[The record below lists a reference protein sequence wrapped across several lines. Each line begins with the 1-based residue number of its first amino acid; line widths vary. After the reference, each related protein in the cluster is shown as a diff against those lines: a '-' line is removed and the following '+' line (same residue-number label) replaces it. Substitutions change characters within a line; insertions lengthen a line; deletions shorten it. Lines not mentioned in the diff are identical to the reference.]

1 PPAGPPEGRPV
12 KRELLLAA
20 AAFAFLASMLA
31 LAAAA
36 LIFLTRAVVDLA
48 HARGLAYAAAALS
61 VIAGGM
67 AVSYG
72 VDRAPWPWARTAR
85 TVLDVLFVAAGSL
98 GVVVIAAREGLSGF
112 VVLAG
117 LCMLVVIAIKTVQ
130 LRSAPRERAA
140 QRTGPGER
148 SEPGSRAATAK
159 RRASSRRCNF
169 RTDLQTHRGD
179 PVTVIVGPNPFE
191 SLAALPDVHIPL
203 TLTALSPISH
213 GAGTSGNTQLL
224 RT

>member
-1 PPAGPPEGRPV
+1 V

-36 LIFLTRAVVDLA
+36 LIFLTEAIVNLA
-48 HARGLAYAAAALS
+48 HTRGLAYTAAALS

-85 TVLDVLFVAAGSL
+85 TVLDVLFLAAGSL

-130 LRSAPRERAA
+130 WRDALRERAA

-148 SEPGSRAATAK
+148 SEP
-159 RRASSRRCNF
+159 
-169 RTDLQTHRGD
+169 
-179 PVTVIVGPNPFE
+179 
-191 SLAALPDVHIPL
+191 
-203 TLTALSPISH
+203 
-213 GAGTSGNTQLL
+213 
-224 RT
+224 

>member
-1 PPAGPPEGRPV
+1 
-12 KRELLLAA
+12 
-20 AAFAFLASMLA
+20 MLA

-36 LIFLTRAVVDLA
+36 LIFLTKAVVDLA
-48 HARGLAYAAAALS
+48 HARGLAYTAAALS

-117 LCMLVVIAIKTVQ
+117 LCMLVVIAIKAVQ
-130 LRSAPRERAA
+130 WRDEIGRAACRER
-140 QRTGPGER
+140 GER
-148 SEPGSRAATAK
+148 E
-159 RRASSRRCNF
+159 
-169 RTDLQTHRGD
+169 
-179 PVTVIVGPNPFE
+179 V
-191 SLAALPDVHIPL
+191 
-203 TLTALSPISH
+203 
-213 GAGTSGNTQLL
+213 
-224 RT
+224 